1 MKILIAEDEML
12 MLKIIELRLKKD
24 GHEVITT
31 SNGKDAL
38 EQIKLHDPDMIIA
51 DIMMPFTSGLEIVS
65 VVKQDRQQRQ
75 VPVIILSAMGQENV
89 VLDAFNLGAD
99 DYITKPFS
107 PNELSM
113 RVKRLAPA
121 AARLVEVD
129 KHI

>member
-1 MKILIAEDEML
+1 MKILIAEDEL
-12 MLKIIELRLKKD
+12 IMLKIIELRLKKD
-24 GHEVITT
+24 GHEVITA
-31 SNGKDAL
+31 SNGQEAL
-38 EQIKLHDPDMIIA
+38 EQIKLQDPDMVIA

-65 VVKQDRQQRQ
+65 VIKNANFPRK

-89 VLDAFNLGAD
+89 VLEAFNLGAD

-121 AARLVEVD
+121 KSLIIENNENN
-129 KHI
+129 